1 MLFIEVHAVQHFRVG
16 VKSTT
21 KEKNMSI
28 NFLTDSPLA
37 AGVNE
42 IRSYWGRFMAL
53 GIVFVT
59 LGLFSIFYSGI
70 ATTAT
75 VLVLGWMLLI
85 SGVMSLIQSFWI
97 RNWSGFF
104 LFFLNAL
111 LQGVLGYMLLRHPL
125 AGAAGVTLL
134 LGSLFVVG
142 GLFRMVGASLLKFP
156 SWGWAVFSGLVS
168 LVLGV
173 VVLAHLPV
181 MTVFFL
187 GIVVGVNLLTD
198 GIAFVALGTQL
209 HSIPKIEPFKASK
222 AA

>member
-1 MLFIEVHAVQHFRVG
+1 
-16 VKSTT
+16 
-21 KEKNMSI
+21 MSN
-28 NFLTDSPLA
+28 NFLTDNPLA

-42 IRSYWGRFMAL
+42 IRSYWGRFTAL
-53 GIVFVT
+53 GILFMVS
-59 LGLFSIFYSGI
+59 GLFCIFYSGI
-70 ATTAT
+70 ATAAT
-75 VLVLGWMLLI
+75 VLVLGWMLLF
-85 SGVMSLIQSFWI
+85 SGIVSLIQSFWI

-111 LQGVLGYMLLRHPL
+111 VQGVLGYMLLRHPL
-125 AGAAGVTLL
+125 EGAAGVTLV
-134 LGSLFVVG
+134 LGSLFVVA

-156 SWGWAVFSGLVS
+156 SWGWAVFSGIVS

-209 HSIPKIEPFKASK
+209 HSIPKIEPFKAPK

>member
-1 MLFIEVHAVQHFRVG
+1 
-16 VKSTT
+16 
-21 KEKNMSI
+21 MS
-28 NFLTDSPLA
+28 NHFLTDNPLA

-42 IRSYWGRFMAL
+42 IRSYWGRFTAL

-59 LGLFSIFYSGI
+59 LGLFCIFYSGI

-75 VLVLGWMLLI
+75 VLVLGWMLLL
-85 SGVMSLIQSFWI
+85 SGIVSLIQAFWI

-104 LFFLNAL
+104 LFFLDAL
-111 LQGVLGYMLLRHPL
+111 LRGVLGYMLLRHPL

-156 SWGWAVFSGLVS
+156 SWGWAVLSGIVS

-173 VVLAHLPV
+173 MVLAYMPV
-181 MTVFFL
+181 MSVFFL
-187 GIVVGVNLLTD
+187 GIVVGANLVTD

-209 HSIPKIEPFKASK
+209 HSIPKIEPYKPSK

>member
-1 MLFIEVHAVQHFRVG
+1 MA
-16 VKSTT
+16 
-21 KEKNMSI
+21 N
-28 NFLTDSPLA
+28 NFLTDNPLA

-42 IRSYWGRFMAL
+42 IRSYWGRFTAL
-53 GIVFVT
+53 GILFMVS
-59 LGLFSIFYSGI
+59 GLFCIFYSGI
-70 ATTAT
+70 ATAAT
-75 VLVLGWMLLI
+75 VLVLGWMLI
-85 SGVMSLIQSFWI
+85 FSGIVSLIQSFWI
-97 RNWSGFF
+97 RNWNGFF

-111 LQGVLGYMLLRHPL
+111 VQGVLGYMLLRHPL
-125 AGAAGVTLL
+125 EGAGGVTLL

-168 LVLGV
+168 LILGV
-173 VVLAHLPV
+173 VVLAHLTA
-181 MTVFFL
+181 MSAFFL

>member
-1 MLFIEVHAVQHFRVG
+1 
-16 VKSTT
+16 
-21 KEKNMSI
+21 MSS
-28 NFLTDSPLA
+28 NFLTNNPLA
-37 AGVNE
+37 AGINE

-59 LGLFSIFYSGI
+59 LGVFCIFYSGI

-104 LFFLNAL
+104 LFFLDGL
-111 LQGVLGYMLLRHPL
+111 LRGVLGYMLLRHPL

-142 GLFRMVGASLLKFP
+142 GMFRVVGASVLRFP
-156 SWGWAVFSGLVS
+156 SWGWAVVSGIVS

-173 VVLAHLPV
+173 VVLAHMPA
-181 MTVFFL
+181 MGVFFL

-198 GIAFVALGTQL
+198 GIAFVALATQL
-209 HSIPKIEPFKASK
+209 HSIPKLESYKAK

>member
-1 MLFIEVHAVQHFRVG
+1 
-16 VKSTT
+16 
-21 KEKNMSI
+21 MSN
-28 NFLTDSPLA
+28 NFLTDNPLA

-42 IRSYWGRFMAL
+42 IRSYWGRFTAL
-53 GIVFVT
+53 GILFMVS
-59 LGLFSIFYSGI
+59 GLFCIFYSGI
-70 ATTAT
+70 VTAAT
-75 VLVLGWMLLI
+75 VLVLGWMLLF
-85 SGVMSLIQSFWI
+85 SGIVSLIQSFWI

-111 LQGVLGYMLLRHPL
+111 VQGV
-125 AGAAGVTLL
+125 

-156 SWGWAVFSGLVS
+156 SWGWAAFSGIVS

-173 VVLAHLPV
+173 MVLAYMPV
-181 MTVFFL
+181 MSVFFL
-187 GIVVGVNLLTD
+187 GIVVGANLLTD